1 MESFAFQ
8 VETVLTEVAEDQL
21 WSETRASSLSGT
33 SIHGEKSARKVLDMI
48 FLFQCLCICVFSY
61 FCNFVFLINS
71 GGRLAPLYLSC
82 STIQ

>member
-33 SIHGEKSARKVLDMI
+33 SIHGEKSARKVLDMS

-61 FCNFVFLINS
+61 F
-71 GGRLAPLYLSC
+71 
-82 STIQ
+82 